1 MVRITHLTHISRLP
15 STVSHERKRAPWQP
29 SDDAAR
35 VRRRELAGV
44 KGFTLVEL
52 LIVMLVTGI
61 VLAIA
66 VPRARAGV
74 DRVVVRSA
82 ATDVRATLGLAR
94 TLALAGHAVIV
105 VDVDSASGVLRIRR
119 GSDILMRRA
128 VARAHGVELHATR
141 DSMAYD
147 PYGMGRGA
155 SNLSVLIRRGVVV
168 ETVFVSRM
176 GRIR

>member
-1 MVRITHLTHISRLP
+1 M
-15 STVSHERKRAPWQP
+15 
-29 SDDAAR
+29 
-35 VRRRELAGV
+35 
-44 KGFTLVEL
+44 KGFTLLEL
-52 LIVMLVTGI
+52 LVVMVVTGI

-74 DRVVVRSA
+74 DRAVVRSA

-105 VDVDSASGVLRIRR
+105 VDVESATGVLRIRR
-119 GSDILMRRA
+119 DSAVLMRRG
-128 VARAHGVELHATR
+128 VAGAHGVEVRATR
-141 DSMAYD
+141 DSLSYD
-147 PYGMGRGA
+147 PYGLGRGA
-155 SNLSVLIRRGVVV
+155 ANLSVVIRKGGAA